1 MITLPHTHINKQIIS
16 AIMTLLLFI
25 LIAIPIS
32 ILGIL
37 IWVYCDYRKYKRQH
51 NLVILLFLLFPT
63 TLSAQYIDSDCNV
76 SFKWYENQKGKLEYS
91 NNKIVYQFIPNSTNW
106 KIIIKNTTTEDAR
119 INWANTQLI
128 INGRATEISFDT
140 NVAGTSS
147 LSIVKGQTETEQ
159 TIAIAA
165 SDTNKSGLKMY
176 DKKNIRKGN
185 KAAVTII
192 LPVSIGNQPQF
203 FNTFDFIIK
212 PAY

>member
-1 MITLPHTHINKQIIS
+1 
-16 AIMTLLLFI
+16 MTLLLFI

-37 IWVYCDYRKYKRQH
+37 IWIYYDYRKYKRQN
-51 NLVILLFLLFPT
+51 NLIIFLFLLFPVS
-63 TLSAQYIDSDCNV
+63 LSAQYVDNDCSV

-91 NNKIVYQFIPNSTNW
+91 KNDIVYQFIPNSTNW

-119 INWANTQLI
+119 VNWANTQLI
-128 INGRATEISFDT
+128 INGRATEI
-140 NVAGTSS
+140 NVDSYTPETSY
-147 LSIVKGQTETEQ
+147 LSIMKGQTEAERIITV
-159 TIAIAA
+159 AA
-165 SDTNKSGLKMY
+165 SETNKAGLKIY
-176 DKKNIRKGN
+176 DKKSIKKGN

-212 PAY
+212 